1 NIALVDRL
9 PAGLEI
15 ENPRLGRTTKPDWVK
30 DEDQWATDFMNMRD
44 DRIEAFGTLPPHT
57 SKKLVYTVR
66 AVTAGKFTLPPI
78 EAEAMYDATL
88 WARAKGETVVIAGPW
103 TGKLI

>member
-1 NIALVDRL
+1 
-9 PAGLEI
+9 
-15 ENPRLGRTTKPDWVK
+15 
-30 DEDQWATDFMNMRD
+30 MRD
-44 DRIEAFGTLPPHT
+44 DRLEAFGTLPPHT

-88 WARAKGETVVIAGPW
+88 WARSKGGTAVVAGPW
-103 TGKLI
+103 TGKLL